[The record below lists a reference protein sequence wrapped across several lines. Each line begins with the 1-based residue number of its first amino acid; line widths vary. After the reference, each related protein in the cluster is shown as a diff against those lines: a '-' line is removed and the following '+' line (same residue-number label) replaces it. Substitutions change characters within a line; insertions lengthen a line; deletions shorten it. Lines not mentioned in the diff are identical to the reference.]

1 MKHIKSYKI
10 FEHQNQS
17 LDNSELIKELEW
29 FGIKNYTIN
38 IDGTIDVDGDVY
50 LPSKEL
56 SKLPF
61 KFGKVTGDF
70 TCSLNELTSLE
81 GCPNEVGGYFTC
93 NNNQL
98 KDLIGGPQEV
108 DDDYY
113 CYGNQLESLE
123 GCAGDIG
130 GYLDCRNNKLEM
142 LDCSSVINGNI
153 YCGNNGFK
161 EEPEFFGVCGDKI
174 YSR

>member
-1 MKHIKSYKI
+1 MKHIKTYKV
-10 FEHQNQS
+10 FENQ
-17 LDNSELIKELEW
+17 DNSELIKELKR

-38 IDGTIDVDGDVY
+38 SDGTIDVDGEVY
-50 LPSKEL
+50 LNCKVL
-56 SKLPF
+56 SKIPF
-61 KFGKVTGDF
+61 KFGKVTGHFDIG
-70 TCSLNELTSLE
+70 SNKLTSLE
-81 GCPNEVGGYFTC
+81 GSPREVGGHFNC
-93 NNNQL
+93 AHNKISN
-98 KDLIGGPQEV
+98 LIGGPQEV
-108 DDDYY
+108 DGDYY

-161 EEPEFFGVCGDKI
+161 EEPEFFGICDKVI
-174 YSR
+174 WR